1 MSREE
6 KIEDQVRKILERREI
21 YPFNITYTF
30 ELSGGLLSVTV
41 YEEADLEDL
50 LGALSYYSQCDKSGY
65 LVIPETCTVIMT
77 GMALL
82 NLVML

>member
-6 KIEDQVRKILERREI
+6 KIEDQVRKILEQKEI

-41 YEEADLEDL
+41 YEEADLEAL
-50 LGALSYYSQCDKSGY
+50 LDALSY
-65 LVIPETCTVIMT
+65 
-77 GMALL
+77 
-82 NLVML
+82 